1 MKKKQTYNS
10 AINDALRIKMSKDKN
25 LIVFGLDVEDHNG
38 IQGTTLGLEKFGKNR
53 FFSTPLSEDSMTG
66 IAIGAAAAGLRTVHV
81 HIRMDFILLNLRISM

>member
-38 IQGTTLGLEKFGKNR
+38 IQGTTL
-53 FFSTPLSEDSMTG
+53 D
-66 IAIGAAAAGLRTVHV
+66 
-81 HIRMDFILLNLRISM
+81 